1 VAYRNKV
8 EFFLV
13 YIREAH
19 PTDAQPGRDGAP
31 GGPGRARGPDI
42 KQAKSIED
50 RTIAATQCL
59 QDLMLTLPVL
69 LDDMQ
74 GTAEKAYGAWP
85 DRIAVID
92 TAGKITYH
100 CGPGP
105 RGFNPAGAEQVLR
118 ALLANGGKWSPA
130 IPQPPEPQP
139 PGQPDPGARP
149 RQQGANPGRP
159 AL

>member
-1 VAYRNKV
+1 VAYRDKV

-31 GGPGRARGPDI
+31 GGLRGADPARGPDI
-42 KQAKSIED
+42 KQPKTLDE
-50 RTIAATQCL
+50 RVVAATKCI
-59 QDLMLTLPVL
+59 QDLKLTLPVL
-69 LDDMQ
+69 VDDME
-74 GTAEKAYGAWP
+74 GSAEKAYGAWP

-92 TAGKITYH
+92 TAGKIAYH

-105 RGFNPAGAEQVLR
+105 RGFNPAAAREMLK
-118 ALLANGGKWSPA
+118 ALLANQGKWSPS

-139 PGQPDPGARP
+139 PGRPG
-149 RQQGANPGRP
+149 QGGRP
-159 AL
+159 K